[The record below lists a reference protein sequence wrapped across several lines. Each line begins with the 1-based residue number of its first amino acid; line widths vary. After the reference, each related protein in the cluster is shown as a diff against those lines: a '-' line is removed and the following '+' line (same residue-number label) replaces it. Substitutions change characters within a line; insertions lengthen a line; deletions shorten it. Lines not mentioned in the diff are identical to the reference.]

1 LARDLEGHR
10 VKICFWVCVSDA
22 VLMDR
27 LVNFFEEREMKKI
40 LLSIGILSVAIMSS
54 PLHAT
59 TGEWWEVSGKMEM
72 EGMPFAMP
80 AQSSKVCMPKGG
92 EADPRYTQGKDSNCK
107 MTDVKN
113 VGNTVK
119 FKGTCVSQGETM
131 NVAGE
136 TTHDGSSFKSNM
148 KMTGKSR
155 GEPINMTMVSTGKRI
170 GGTCDTEEM
179 SKKAQAQVDASM
191 AAACDTSRY
200 QAINWMSSPSMFIGA
215 KPTCPGKKEALCK
228 AVKNEVPRDLHAFQ
242 MLERQVQEGS
252 VPSIVKECGLNFDSM
267 KKSVCK
273 ANARKGP
280 LHFLEAS
287 CPAEAKAYRELMRKT
302 EECEGRGFTSGGPQM
317 KKCMGGV
324 MLEEES
330 ESAPARSAK
339 SGKSSAAAEEAESS
353 SALDSDVVREG
364 TKALKG
370 LFGF

>member
-1 LARDLEGHR
+1 
-10 VKICFWVCVSDA
+10 
-22 VLMDR
+22 
-27 LVNFFEEREMKKI
+27 MKKI
-40 LLSIGILSVAIMSS
+40 LLSIGMLLVAIVSS
-54 PLHAT
+54 PLHAA

-119 FKGTCVSQGETM
+119 FKGTCVNQGETM

-155 GEPINMTMVSTGKRI
+155 GEPINMTMVSSGKRI
-170 GGTCDTEEM
+170 GGACDPEEPG
-179 SKKAQAQVDASM
+179 KKAKAQLDAGM
-191 AAACDTSRY
+191 AAACDTSKY
-200 QAINWMSSPSMFIGA
+200 QATNWLSSASMFIGA

-228 AVKNEVPRDLHAFQ
+228 AVKNEAPRDLNTFQ
-242 MLERQVQEGS
+242 ILEQQVQAGS
-252 VPSIVKECGLNFDSM
+252 APSVVKECGLNFDSM
-267 KKSVCK
+267 KKAMCK
-273 ANARKGP
+273 AKARKGP

-302 EECEGRGFTSGGPQM
+302 EECEGRGFTSGGPKM
-317 KKCMGGV
+317 KKCMGGE

-330 ESAPARSAK
+330 EAAPARSAK
-339 SGKSSAAAEEAESS
+339 SGKSKVNADEEADSG
-353 SALDSDVVREG
+353 SAMNSDAVREG

>member
-1 LARDLEGHR
+1 
-10 VKICFWVCVSDA
+10 
-22 VLMDR
+22 
-27 LVNFFEEREMKKI
+27 
-40 LLSIGILSVAIMSS
+40 
-54 PLHAT
+54 
-59 TGEWWEVSGKMEM
+59 
-72 EGMPFAMP
+72 
-80 AQSSKVCMPKGG
+80 
-92 EADPRYTQGKDSNCK
+92 
-107 MTDVKN
+107 
-113 VGNTVK
+113 
-119 FKGTCVSQGETM
+119 
-131 NVAGE
+131 
-136 TTHDGSSFKSNM
+136 
-148 KMTGKSR
+148 
-155 GEPINMTMVSTGKRI
+155 
-170 GGTCDTEEM
+170 
-179 SKKAQAQVDASM
+179 
-191 AAACDTSRY
+191 
-200 QAINWMSSPSMFIGA
+200 MFIGA

-280 LHFLEAS
+280 LHLLELS

-330 ESAPARSAK
+330 ESAPASSGN
-339 SGKSSAAAEEAESS
+339 SGKSSAAAEEEAKSG
-353 SALDSDVVREG
+353 SALDSEVVREG